1 MLVPIDEL
9 MELEIIKIGSSV
21 TMLTDI
27 EWVCVYR
34 FIKWKM

>member
-27 EWVCVYR
+27 E
-34 FIKWKM
+34 

>member
-1 MLVPIDEL
+1 MFVPIDEL

-27 EWVCVYR
+27 E
-34 FIKWKM
+34 